1 MKRFFFDV
9 AMQSSTQY
17 DFRGKDLATTEEAR
31 ELAELIALDIEC
43 TSENNMT
50 AFEVQVRN
58 VTGDSLFKVPVRCLA
73 AA

>member
-9 AMQSSTQY
+9 AMQTSVSY
-17 DFRGKDLATTEEAR
+17 DFRGKDFATTEEAR

-58 VTGDSLFKVPVRCLA
+58 ITGDHLFNVPVRYLA